1 MIAAERA
8 KCNNVALAFE
18 VTVPPSRSFGSSYES
33 LKQYYGGFFIQRL
46 VVVAALGRLHARG
59 ATIGARTVFHT
70 FQCGLPKIEDHVET
84 FLGNAD
90 ASRVGIIDKDLWFAG
105 VGMEGGGYAANIITV
120 AEGKQGQYTNSGV
133 FTSM

>member
-1 MIAAERA
+1 MLQ
-8 KCNNVALAFE
+8 LAYE
-18 VTVPPSRSFGSSYES
+18 VTAPPSRAFGSKYEF
-33 LKQYYGGFFIQRL
+33 LKQCYGGFFVQRL

-59 ATIGARTVFHT
+59 AAVSTGTFFHG
-70 FQCGLPKIEDHVET
+70 FQCSLPELDHHLEP